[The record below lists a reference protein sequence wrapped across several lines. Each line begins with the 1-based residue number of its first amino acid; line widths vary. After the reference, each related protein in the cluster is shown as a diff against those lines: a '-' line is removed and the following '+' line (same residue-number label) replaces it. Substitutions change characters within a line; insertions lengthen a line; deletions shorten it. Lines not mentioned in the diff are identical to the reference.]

1 VELGLRRITRLVA
14 SRGVGIRCRRQDERR
29 GRLKLML
36 ERRLFG
42 RAARQG
48 RAVGARG
55 VYGLK
60 LLVASQ
66 RIPGDDIGWRGW
78 LGGSGKALTSS
89 SVSRWKGQKSSS
101 SSRSKER
108 AASKSRRKATRLG
121 CSTTNSLG
129 VRTWRKCLLC
139 CWAEARGALRDRPPW
154 WLWLWALRCDG

>member
-1 VELGLRRITRLVA
+1 MELGLRRITRLVA

-60 LLVASQ
+60 
-66 RIPGDDIGWRGW
+66 II
-78 LGGSGKALTSS
+78 LGEQ
-89 SVSRWKGQKSSS
+89 V
-101 SSRSKER
+101 ER
-108 AASKSRRKATRLG
+108 AEELVVFEVEGAS
-121 CSTTNSLG
+121 SLK
-129 VRTWRKCLLC
+129 VA
-139 CWAEARGALRDRPPW
+139 AEGN
-154 WLWLWALRCDG
+154 